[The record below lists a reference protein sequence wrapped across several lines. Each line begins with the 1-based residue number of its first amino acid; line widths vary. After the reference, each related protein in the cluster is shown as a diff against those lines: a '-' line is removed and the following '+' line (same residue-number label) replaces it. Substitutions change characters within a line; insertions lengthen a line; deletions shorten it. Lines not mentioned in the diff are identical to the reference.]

1 MGLLVF
7 DRLFLLLVGP
17 AIMLAF
23 YAQLRVQS
31 AFARYSRIGTTRSFT
46 GADAARSILRSA
58 GIQDVDIEMTRG
70 RLSDHYD
77 PRSKTLRLSQQV
89 HDGRSIASVGIA
101 AHEAGHAI
109 QHAHNYAPLKFR
121 SAVVPVAG
129 IGSWLAWPMIIGGL
143 FLRSFGLVQLGI
155 VLFAALVVF
164 QIASLPVE
172 FNASRRAKAALGDSG
187 IVVTDEEARGV
198 SQVLSAAALTYVAAT
213 VVAIAQLLF
222 FLLRFGTGSRD

>member
-1 MGLLVF
+1 MSFLAFGPLYLV
-7 DRLFLLLVGP
+7 LVGP
-17 AIMLAF
+17 AILLALW
-23 YAQLRVQS
+23 AQLRVQS
-31 AFARYSRIGTTRSFT
+31 AFARYSRVGTSRSFT

-58 GIQDVDIEMTRG
+58 GIRDVNVEMSQG

-77 PRSKTLRLSQQV
+77 PRSKTLRLSPQV

-129 IGSWLAWPMIIGGL
+129 IGSWLAWPMIFGGL
-143 FLRSFGLVQLGI
+143 FFRSFGLMQLGI
-155 VLFAALVVF
+155 LLFAALVVF
-164 QIASLPVE
+164 QIATLPVE
-172 FNASRRAKAALGDSG
+172 FNASSRAKAALTDSG

-198 SQVLSAAALTYVAAT
+198 SRVLSAAALTYVAAT